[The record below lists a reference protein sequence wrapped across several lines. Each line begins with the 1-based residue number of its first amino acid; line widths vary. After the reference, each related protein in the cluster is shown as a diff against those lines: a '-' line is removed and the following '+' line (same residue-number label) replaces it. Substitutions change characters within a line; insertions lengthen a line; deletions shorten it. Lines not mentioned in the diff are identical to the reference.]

1 MNYKIIGVMTG
12 TSMDGLDCSYLETNG
27 DDFVKI
33 IKEKSF
39 IYDKK
44 YRNSLRKLI
53 DKKPENKKDQIKY
66 FKDNERFVTK
76 KIIDILKKFIS
87 YIQQDNKNI
96 DFISYSGQTVFHNPK
111 KKYSIQI
118 GSSKEINRFFLIPV
132 ISNFRENDL
141 VNGGQGAPIG
151 SFYHGYILKK
161 ITNNSAII
169 NLGGICNITYYDKK
183 NLISFDMGPAN
194 TIIDNLMN
202 FFYRKKFDE
211 FGKVA
216 KKGKKITSVFK
227 EFKSDIYFKK
237 EYPKSLDID
246 YFSKYVELLK
256 KYNPEDALYTATMM
270 TSESIFMGIKLLKKN
285 IKTIVL
291 TGGGRK
297 NNFLLSNVIKRAK
310 KLNIIIMKIDDYG
323 YDGDLL
329 EAQMFGY
336 LGIRSYK
343 KMIISTP
350 LTTGVKKKISGGK
363 IYR

>member
-1 MNYKIIGVMTG
+1 
-12 TSMDGLDCSYLETNG
+12 
-27 DDFVKI
+27 
-33 IKEKSF
+33 
-39 IYDKK
+39 
-44 YRNSLRKLI
+44 
-53 DKKPENKKDQIKY
+53 
-66 FKDNERFVTK
+66 
-76 KIIDILKKFIS
+76 
-87 YIQQDNKNI
+87 
-96 DFISYSGQTVFHNPK
+96 
-111 KKYSIQI
+111 
-118 GSSKEINRFFLIPV
+118 
-132 ISNFRENDL
+132 
-141 VNGGQGAPIG
+141 
-151 SFYHGYILKK
+151 
-161 ITNNSAII
+161 
-169 NLGGICNITYYDKK
+169 
-183 NLISFDMGPAN
+183 MGPAN

-202 FFYRKKFDE
+202 FFYKKKFDE

-246 YFSKYVELLK
+246 YFSKYIELLK

-310 KLNIIIMKIDDYG
+310 KLNIMIMKIDDYG

>member
-1 MNYKIIGVMTG
+1 M
-12 TSMDGLDCSYLETNG
+12 
-27 DDFVKI
+27 
-33 IKEKSF
+33 
-39 IYDKK
+39 
-44 YRNSLRKLI
+44 
-53 DKKPENKKDQIKY
+53 
-66 FKDNERFVTK
+66 
-76 KIIDILKKFIS
+76 
-87 YIQQDNKNI
+87 
-96 DFISYSGQTVFHNPK
+96 
-111 KKYSIQI
+111 
-118 GSSKEINRFFLIPV
+118 
-132 ISNFRENDL
+132 
-141 VNGGQGAPIG
+141 
-151 SFYHGYILKK
+151 
-161 ITNNSAII
+161 
-169 NLGGICNITYYDKK
+169 
-183 NLISFDMGPAN
+183 
-194 TIIDNLMN
+194 
-202 FFYRKKFDE
+202 
-211 FGKVA
+211 
-216 KKGKKITSVFK
+216 
-227 EFKSDIYFKK
+227 
-237 EYPKSLDID
+237 
-246 YFSKYVELLK
+246 LK